1 MNNVVVSIVMSN
13 YNGSEKINNTIKS
26 VLGQSFKNFEF
37 IIIDDGSSDD
47 SKVKVDQFN
56 DNRIIFIVN
65 ENNLGLTKN
74 LIKGVEEA
82 KGRYIARIDVGDYWH
97 LEKLHKQVDFLEKNK
112 EYVICGT
119 QVNYFDKNGIV
130 DKSWFSIDDKSIRKR
145 FISNKGIFEH
155 SSILFRNKIINYRK
169 QFRYAQDQD
178 LYLRISFLGK
188 LYCLDETLTF
198 SEINLEG
205 ITLNK
210 KYLQR
215 QFQKHAFK
223 LYTQRLID
231 TTDDIDSLKIE
242 ELKIRDTKVDK
253 FFNKLSMF
261 FYTKYVFNRTKKK
274 AIYFWLAPLFIS
286 LLLYPPYMVDYLNK
300 LKGVIEK

>member
-1 MNNVVVSIVMSN
+1 MNNIIVSIVMSN

-26 VLGQSFKNFEF
+26 VLGQSFKKFEF
-37 IIIDDGSSDD
+37 IIIDDGSTDR
-47 SKVKVDQFN
+47 SKEIIGQFN
-56 DNRIIFIVN
+56 DSRIRYI
-65 ENNLGLTKN
+65 ENKKNLGLTQN
-74 LIKGVEEA
+74 LIKGLA
-82 KGRYIARIDVGDYWH
+82 LSKGKYIARIDVGDYWTKD
-97 LEKLHKQVDFLEKNK
+97 KLKKQVDFLEKNK

-198 SEINLEG
+198 SEINLKG
-205 ITLNK
+205 ITLSK

-223 LYTQRLID
+223 LYTQRLIYN
-231 TTDDIDSLKIE
+231 TDDLDSLRID

-274 AIYFWLAPLFIS
+274 AIYFWLAPLLIS